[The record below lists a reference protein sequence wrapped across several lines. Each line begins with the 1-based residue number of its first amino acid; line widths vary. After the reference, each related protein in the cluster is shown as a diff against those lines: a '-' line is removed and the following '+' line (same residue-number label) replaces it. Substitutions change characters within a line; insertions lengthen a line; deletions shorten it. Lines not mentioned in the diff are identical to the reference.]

1 MDLNSELT
9 RVRVKNPL
17 VIYIWAMEN
26 MRLNVLLKNKNV
38 LKNSHGFI
46 LFISRGDFTKIQGV
60 SNILYSLSLPKFMRR
75 L

>member
-26 MRLNVLLKNKNV
+26 MRLNVLLKNVYRDHRKQNLRRYVEISFHVV
-38 LKNSHGFI
+38 LG
-46 LFISRGDFTKIQGV
+46 
-60 SNILYSLSLPKFMRR
+60 
-75 L
+75 